1 MSDFNP
7 LDLAI
12 KIAVLLIAII
22 GHEIMHG
29 LVALKYGDTTAKF
42 AGRLSINPI
51 KHIDIFGS
59 ILLPL
64 GLFLLN
70 APFLFGWAK
79 PVPVDIRRVIENG
92 DYNGAIAV
100 SLAGIAYNL
109 FIALLAAIILRTFF
123 SSVGDSGE
131 LQGISAIIA
140 YFLALCIIY
149 NVVLAVFNLLPIPPL
164 DGSQAVGY
172 LSLKFGSDKIPL
184 FFNKIERFG
193 ILILMAILFF
203 GAQFLAVPIS
213 ALIKLFMGV

>member
-7 LDLAI
+7 LDLVI

-109 FIALLAAIILRTFF
+109 CLAIIATILLRTFF
-123 SSVGDSGE
+123 SGE
-131 LQGISAIIA
+131 LQGFSVIVA
-140 YFLALCIIY
+140 YFLMLCIIY

-203 GAQFLAVPIS
+203 GAKFLAIPIN
-213 ALIKLFMGV
+213 ALINLFLG

>member
-1 MSDFNP
+1 MPDFNP
-7 LDLAI
+7 LDLVI

-109 FIALLAAIILRTFF
+109 CLALIATILLRTFF
-123 SSVGDSGE
+123 SGE
-131 LQGISAIIA
+131 LQGFSVIVA
-140 YFLALCIIY
+140 YFLMLCIIY

-193 ILILMAILFF
+193 ILIVMAVLFF
-203 GAQFLAVPIS
+203 GAKFLAIPIN
-213 ALIKLFMGV
+213 ALINLFLG

>member
-1 MSDFNP
+1 MPDFNP
-7 LDLAI
+7 LDLVI

-131 LQGISAIIA
+131 LQGIGAIIA
-140 YFLALCIIY
+140 YFLALCVVY

>member
-1 MSDFNP
+1 MPDFNP
-7 LDLAI
+7 LDLVI

-79 PVPVDIRRVIENG
+79 PVPVDIRKVIENG

-109 FIALLAAIILRTFF
+109 CLALIATILLRTFF
-123 SSVGDSGE
+123 SGE
-131 LQGISAIIA
+131 LQGFSVIVA
-140 YFLALCIIY
+140 YFLMLCIIY
-149 NVVLAVFNLLPIPPL
+149 NVILAVFNLLPIPPL
-164 DGSQAVGY
+164 DGSQALGY

-193 ILILMAILFF
+193 ILIVMAVLFF
-203 GAQFLAVPIS
+203 GAKFLAIPIN
-213 ALIKLFMGV
+213 ALINLFLG

>member
-29 LVALKYGDTTAKF
+29 LVALKYGDTTAKI

>member
-1 MSDFNP
+1 M
-7 LDLAI
+7 

-29 LVALKYGDTTAKF
+29 FVALKYGDTTAKI

-51 KHIDIFGS
+51 RHIDIFGS

-79 PVPVDIRRVIENG
+79 PVPVDIRKVIENG
-92 DYNGAIAV
+92 DFNGAIAV

-109 FIALLAAIILRTFF
+109 FIALVAAIILRAFF
-123 SSVGDSGE
+123 TGE
-131 LQGISAIIA
+131 LQGGLSAIVA
-140 YFLALCIIY
+140 YFLALCVIY
-149 NVVLAVFNLLPIPPL
+149 NVILAVFNLLPIPPL
-164 DGSQAVGY
+164 DGAQAVGY
-172 LSLKFGSDKIPL
+172 LSLKFGSDTIPL

-193 ILILMAILFF
+193 IVIVMAVLFF
-203 GAQFLAVPIS
+203 GAKFLAIPIN
-213 ALIKLFMGV
+213 ALINLFLA

>member
-1 MSDFNP
+1 MPDFNP

-109 FIALLAAIILRTFF
+109 CLALIATILLRTFF
-123 SSVGDSGE
+123 SGE
-131 LQGISAIIA
+131 LQGFSVIVA
-140 YFLALCIIY
+140 YFLMLCIIY

-164 DGSQAVGY
+164 DGSQALGY

-193 ILILMAILFF
+193 IVIVMAVLFF
-203 GAQFLAVPIS
+203 GAKFLAIPIN
-213 ALIKLFMGV
+213 ALINLFLG

>member
-1 MSDFNP
+1 MLDFNL

-29 LVALKYGDTTAKF
+29 FIALKYGDDSAKL
-42 AGRLSINPI
+42 AGRLTINPI
-51 KHIDIFGS
+51 CHIDIFGS

-79 PVPVDIRRVIENG
+79 PVPVNIRKVIENG
-92 DYNGAIAV
+92 DFNGAIAV

-109 FIALLAAIILRTFF
+109 FIAMVATIILHIFF
-123 SSVGDSGE
+123 GGEMLGDEKGFS
-131 LQGISAIIA
+131 IVIA
-140 YFLALCIIY
+140 YFLLLCVVY
-149 NVVLAVFNLLPIPPL
+149 NIVLAVFNLLPIPPL
-164 DGSQAVGY
+164 DGSQALGY
-172 LSLKFGSDKIPL
+172 LSLKFGSDKIPI

-193 ILILMAILFF
+193 IVILMAILFF
-203 GAQFLAVPIS
+203 GAKFLAIPIN
-213 ALIKLFMGV
+213 ALIKLFLG

>member
-1 MSDFNP
+1 MPDFNP

-79 PVPVDIRRVIENG
+79 PVPVDIRKVIENG

-109 FIALLAAIILRTFF
+109 FIALCAAIILHIFF
-123 SSVGDSGE
+123 VGE
-131 LQGISAIIA
+131 LQGVSAIIA
-140 YFLALCIIY
+140 YFLALCVVY

-193 ILILMAILFF
+193 ILIVMAVLFF
-203 GAQFLAVPIS
+203 GAKFLAIPIN
-213 ALIKLFMGV
+213 ALINLFLG

>member
-1 MSDFNP
+1 MPDFNP

-29 LVALKYGDTTAKF
+29 FVALKYGDTTAKI

-51 KHIDIFGS
+51 RHIDIFGS

-79 PVPVDIRRVIENG
+79 PVPVDIRKVIENG
-92 DYNGAIAV
+92 DFNGAIAV

-123 SSVGDSGE
+123 GDIGG
-131 LQGISAIIA
+131 LQGVSGIVA
-140 YFLALCIIY
+140 YFLVLCVVY
-149 NVVLAVFNLLPIPPL
+149 NVVLSVFNLLPIPPL
-164 DGSQAVGY
+164 DGAQAVGY

-193 ILILMAILFF
+193 IVIVMAVLFF
-203 GAQFLAVPIS
+203 GAKFLAIPIG
-213 ALIKLFMGV
+213 ALINLFLG

>member
-1 MSDFNP
+1 MPDFNP

-29 LVALKYGDTTAKF
+29 FVALKYGDTTAKI

-51 KHIDIFGS
+51 RHIDIFGS

-79 PVPVDIRRVIENG
+79 PVPVDIRKVIENG
-92 DYNGAIAV
+92 DFNGAIAV

-123 SSVGDSGE
+123 TGE
-131 LQGISAIIA
+131 LQGANAIIA
-140 YFLALCIIY
+140 YFLVLCVIY

-184 FFNKIERFG
+184 FFNRIERFG
-193 ILILMAILFF
+193 IVILMAILFF
-203 GAQFLAVPIS
+203 GAKFLAIPIG
-213 ALIKLFMGV
+213 ALINLFLG

>member
-1 MSDFNP
+1 MPDFNP
-7 LDLAI
+7 LDLVI

-109 FIALLAAIILRTFF
+109 CLALIATILLRTFF
-123 SSVGDSGE
+123 SGE
-131 LQGISAIIA
+131 LQGFSVIVA
-140 YFLALCIIY
+140 YFLMLCIIY

>member
-1 MSDFNP
+1 MPDFNP

-29 LVALKYGDTTAKF
+29 FVALKYGDTTAKI

-51 KHIDIFGS
+51 RHIDIFGS

-79 PVPVDIRRVIENG
+79 PVPVDIRKVIENG
-92 DYNGAIAV
+92 DFNGAIAV

-109 FIALLAAIILRTFF
+109 FIALFAAIILRAFF
-123 SSVGDSGE
+123 GDIGE
-131 LQGISAIIA
+131 LQGVSGIVA
-140 YFLALCIIY
+140 YFLVLCVIY

-164 DGSQAVGY
+164 DGSQALGY

-193 ILILMAILFF
+193 IVIVMAVLFF
-203 GAQFLAVPIS
+203 GAKFLAIPIG
-213 ALIKLFMGV
+213 ALINLFLG

>member
-1 MSDFNP
+1 MPDFNP
-7 LDLAI
+7 LDLVI

-79 PVPVDIRRVIENG
+79 PVPVDIRKVIENG

-109 FIALLAAIILRTFF
+109 CLALIATILLRTFF
-123 SSVGDSGE
+123 SGE
-131 LQGISAIIA
+131 LQGFSVIMA
-140 YFLALCIIY
+140 YFLMLCIIY

-164 DGSQAVGY
+164 DGSQALGY

-203 GAQFLAVPIS
+203 GAKFLAIPIN
-213 ALIKLFMGV
+213 ALINLFLG

>member
-1 MSDFNP
+1 M
-7 LDLAI
+7 

-29 LVALKYGDTTAKF
+29 FVALKYGDTTAKI

-51 KHIDIFGS
+51 RHIDIFGS

-79 PVPVDIRRVIENG
+79 PVPVDIRKVIENG
-92 DYNGAIAV
+92 DFNGAIAV

-109 FIALLAAIILRTFF
+109 FIALVAAIILRAFF
-123 SSVGDSGE
+123 TGE
-131 LQGISAIIA
+131 LQGGLSSIMA
-140 YFLALCIIY
+140 YFLALCVIY

-164 DGSQAVGY
+164 DGAQAVGY
-172 LSLKFGSDKIPL
+172 LSLKFGSDTIPL

-193 ILILMAILFF
+193 IVIVMAVLFF
-203 GAQFLAVPIS
+203 GAKFLAIPIN
-213 ALIKLFMGV
+213 ALINLFLA